1 MGWFWK
7 PGALP
12 PMAHAATL
20 APVVAQ
26 HEFQEALK
34 NYRDLRYLAKNLA
47 DWNDRLSVFDDM
59 LAARRGAFAQRLPLT
74 QARRS
79 EIAITPLRNTQAE
92 LTALIERAAMQSDGA
107 ALANTG
113 ELALAARITRVQA
126 GLAALTPSS
135 ETMSTDEKVAMQ
147 ERTRLAA
154 GALTWNLAQ
163 SHTGR
168 LWQTQRDLQAVAM
181 ELQQAQRLDSA
192 LERAQQQEPKRL
204 NDFSA
209 RIKAITPTLSALV
222 PRVEELSRLQL
233 QGIEDIAVAELERQH
248 TLVQDYAHQARFAL
262 AQLVDKGAEASRAS
276 PPSKDTDRAPKP

>member
-1 MGWFWK
+1 
-7 PGALP
+7 
-12 PMAHAATL
+12 
-20 APVVAQ
+20 
-26 HEFQEALK
+26 
-34 NYRDLRYLAKNLA
+34 
-47 DWNDRLSVFDDM
+47 
-59 LAARRGAFAQRLPLT
+59 
-74 QARRS
+74 
-79 EIAITPLRNTQAE
+79 
-92 LTALIERAAMQSDGA
+92 
-107 ALANTG
+107 
-113 ELALAARITRVQA
+113 
-126 GLAALTPSS
+126 
-135 ETMSTDEKVAMQ
+135 
-147 ERTRLAA
+147 
-154 GALTWNLAQ
+154 
-163 SHTGR
+163 
-168 LWQTQRDLQAVAM
+168 M